1 MSTVPNITL
10 LFWKGV
16 RMLCSLLVPLQSSP
30 SIASYC
36 RSCCMCFFRPRK
48 NPYLHT
54 LTCTEIYSFNGTR
67 FPDNS
72 SPPSLFFLSF
82 SSLKPNSKNKS
93 AMPSTPK
100 PTKTTLTKTANTRKL
115 FVKKHLNL
123 LNPT

>member
-16 RMLCSLLVPLQSSP
+16 RMLCSLPYHFNRLPLLHRIVVLV
-30 SIASYC
+30 AC
-36 RSCCMCFFRPRK
+36 VFFDHVK
-48 NPYLHT
+48 T
-54 LTCTEIYSFNGTR
+54 LTFTPLPVIYSFHGTR